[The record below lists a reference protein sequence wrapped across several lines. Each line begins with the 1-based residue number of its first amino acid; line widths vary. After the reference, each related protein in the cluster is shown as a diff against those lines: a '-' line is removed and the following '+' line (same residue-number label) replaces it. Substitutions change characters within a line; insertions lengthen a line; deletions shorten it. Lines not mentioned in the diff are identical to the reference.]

1 LRRSRGRE
9 CRGCLQTPVAVVRCC
24 ACYVKSRSAH
34 LCYRVLDNLLVRHIG
49 LVADQQLVDALG
61 GVSVNL
67 LQPLL
72 HVVERVH
79 VGDIVDDA
87 DAVGAAVVGRCD
99 GSETLL
105 AGRVPLC
112 SLSAACHVRWCDMVR
127 TICSFTVLPSSSI
140 VRIFCH
146 M

>member
-1 LRRSRGRE
+1 MRR
-9 CRGCLQTPVAVVRCC
+9 LFVD
-24 ACYVKSRSAH
+24 SRSAH

-49 LVADQQLVDALG
+49 LVAHQQLVDALG

-87 DAVGAAVVGRCD
+87 DAMCTAVVGRCD
-99 GSETLL
+99 GSEALL
-105 AGRVPLC
+105 PGRVPLQ
-112 SLSAACHVRWCDMVR
+112 SLSAVCRLSQHGAVR

-146 M
+146 MLAHRRLRACAGRDTHEINTDR

>member
-1 LRRSRGRE
+1 MLRRLIRA
-9 CRGCLQTPVAVVRCC
+9 Q
-24 ACYVKSRSAH
+24 SAH
-34 LCYRVLDNLLVRHIG
+34 LCYRVLDHLLVRHIG
-49 LVADQQLVDALG
+49 LVANQQLVHALG
-61 GVSVNL
+61 GVSVDL

-105 AGRVPLC
+105 AGGIPLRA
-112 SLSAACHVRWCDMVR
+112 LSALPYPCRCAVR

-140 VRIFCH
+140 VRIFCRVLARRRSH
-146 M
+146 AGGGRATHEIDTDR

>member
-1 LRRSRGRE
+1 MLRRLIRA
-9 CRGCLQTPVAVVRCC
+9 Q
-24 ACYVKSRSAH
+24 SAH

-49 LVADQQLVDALG
+49 LVANQQLVHALG

-87 DAVGAAVVGRCD
+87 DAVGAAVVGGCD
-99 GSETLL
+99 GAEALL
-105 AGRVPLC
+105 AGRVPLRA
-112 SLSAACHVRWCDMVR
+112 LSALRYSCRRAVR

-140 VRIFCH
+140 VRIFCCVLARCRCH
-146 M
+146 AGGGRATHEIDTDR